1 MMKLK
6 PLALCL
12 AFTVFGGSSY
22 AQQVAS
28 PFKTA
33 QEATGY
39 AIGVDMVQ
47 NFKNQGVPFDL
58 AQLIHGLKDAAGGGK
73 LLLSDAEVKRLV
85 GELETEVR
93 AKLIVARKAE
103 GEANQKKS
111 DDFLK
116 ANAAKPGVVS
126 LPSGLQYLLLKA
138 GTGAKPKDESS
149 VLANYSG
156 MLADGTVFDASPN
169 GQPAAFK
176 VNGVIPG
183 WREALKL
190 MPAGSTWRLFVPPKL
205 AYGERGAGRVIGPN
219 QVLQFEVELVE
230 VK

>member
-1 MMKLK
+1 MKRTALHLSTT
-6 PLALCL
+6 LALL
-12 AFTVFGGSSY
+12 AGTAA
-22 AQQVAS
+22 AQ
-28 PFKTA
+28 TA
-33 QEATGY
+33 PESFQTPMAATGY
-39 AIGVDMVQ
+39 AVGVDMVR
-47 NFKNQGVPFDL
+47 NFKNQNVPFDL
-58 AQLIHGLKDAAGGGK
+58 EQLVHGLKDAAGGGK
-73 LLLSDAEVKRLV
+73 LLLSDAEVRRLV

-93 AKLIVARKAE
+93 VKLIAARKAE

-111 DDFLK
+111 EDFLR

-126 LPSGLQYLLLKA
+126 LTSGLQYLVLKA
-138 GTGAKPKDESS
+138 GTGAKPADDAS

-156 MLADGTVFDASPN
+156 TLADGTVFDASPD
-169 GQPAAFK
+169 GKPAAFK

-190 MPAGSTWRLFVPPKL
+190 MPAGSTWRLVVPPKL

-219 QVLQFEVELVE
+219 QVLQFKVELVE